1 MIPSRRNNFWMRGQ
15 IDKPVDLPFVFRR
28 LPGSGLACLCLVLCL
43 WSTAVS
49 ETGRPND
56 EFRGLWVVR
65 HWLKDREQVM
75 HAVRTAVEAR
85 MNALLVQVRG
95 RGDAFYASRL
105 VPRAESLSEP
115 DFDPLALLVEEGR
128 RAGLEVHAWVN
139 VYLTWHPTERR
150 PGSAKHVFLQHPEWF
165 MHSADGIDLGRVA
178 LNGIDL
184 VKRSVEGRYLSP
196 GNAEVRT
203 HLLGVI
209 EEIVTEYDV
218 DGIHMDYVRYPNIH
232 YDYNP
237 AVTAEFTRRFGFDPA
252 QWKEYRGKPGR
263 DESEAS
269 ETRMAWEKWR
279 SGQISVLVRQVH
291 ELLSRLRPGARLSAA
306 VKPDIEL
313 AYTQYGQDWT
323 GWINGGLVDFVV
335 PMFYEG
341 STAEIGRQMAEAR
354 KRVKRGRLYAGIGI
368 WNQGADDTVAQIDV
382 ARRAGM
388 QGVVLF
394 SADGF
399 VRQKSLAGRL
409 LEGPF
414 REPAPIAKE
423 EGTCAETQARRP
435 DRD

>member
-1 MIPSRRNNFWMRGQ
+1 MIPSRRNNTWMRGQ
-15 IDKPVDLPFVFRR
+15 IDKPVDLPFVFRHV
-28 LPGSGLACLCLVLCL
+28 PGRGLSCLCLVLCL
-43 WSTAVS
+43 WSTAVGG
-49 ETGRPND
+49 TGRPND

-65 HWLKDREQVM
+65 HWLKGREQVM
-75 HAVRTAVEAR
+75 RAVRTAVEGR

-139 VYLTWHPTERR
+139 IYLTWHPTERR
-150 PGSAKHVFLQHPEWF
+150 PESAQHVFLQHPEWF
-165 MHSADGIDLGRVA
+165 MHSSDGIDLGRVG
-178 LNGIDL
+178 LNGVDL

-196 GNAEVRT
+196 GNSEVRT
-203 HLLGVI
+203 HLLAVI
-209 EEIVTEYDV
+209 EEIVTQYDV

-252 QWKEYRGKPGR
+252 EWKENRAK
-263 DESEAS
+263 SEAVGSGVS
-269 ETRMAWEKWR
+269 EERLAWEKWR
-279 SGQISVLVRQVH
+279 SGQVSVLVGQVR
-291 ELLSRLRPGARLSAA
+291 ELLSRLKPRARLSAA

-323 GWINGGLVDFVV
+323 GWINAGLVDFVV
-335 PMFYEG
+335 PMFYKG
-341 STAEIGRQMAEAR
+341 STADIVRQMTEAR
-354 KRVKRGRLYAGIGI
+354 ERVKRGSLYAGIGI

-382 ARRAGM
+382 ARRAGL

-394 SADGF
+394 SIDGF
-399 VRQKSLAGRL
+399 IQQKGLVGRL
-409 LEGPF
+409 LDGPF
-414 REPAPIAKE
+414 REPSPLPARKSNV
-423 EGTCAETQARRP
+423 EGTCAETQAR
-435 DRD
+435 